1 MKFSTVFHKH
11 TSTICATFCLG
22 LISVSCGS
30 SAGDKSGNDSVM
42 TRQDSI
48 AAVSAQ
54 ADALLEARCVKAN
67 AQFPLVIDDF
77 TTQTAVEVLPE
88 NMVHTFSIDEK
99 KLGLELDDPKVS
111 KDALY
116 QGIIEALRVNKSD
129 STMLSEMQALVT
141 TGRGLLYKYNG
152 SKSGK
157 TIEVE
162 VTPATLKEIV
172 E

>member
-1 MKFSTVFHKH
+1 MKFSTVFHKY
-11 TSTICATFCLG
+11 TFPICAALCLG
-22 LISVSCGS
+22 LSSVSCGG
-30 SAGDKSGNDSVM
+30 SAGGDAAM
-42 TRQDSI
+42 TRQDSL
-48 AAVSAQ
+48 AVVSAQ

-88 NMVHTFSIDEK
+88 KMVHTFSIDEK
-99 KLGLELDDPKVS
+99 KLGLELDNPNVS

-116 QGIIEALRVNKSD
+116 QGIIEALRVSKSD

-141 TGRGLLYKYNG
+141 TGRGLLYKYSG
-152 SKSGK
+152 AQSGK
-157 TIEVE
+157 TLEVE
-162 VTPATLKEIV
+162 VAPATLKEIV